1 MLPKIKSIQVYDV
14 GNIIGIAQYFV
25 VCSANNDRLVSTI
38 VDSILRKAR
47 EGSYHSVGLE
57 GDKQKEWVLIDFGSI
72 VVHVFLNDIREYYR
86 IERLFK
92 DCKKYS
98 FESEQIQ
105 KGDEESIVAY

>member
-1 MLPKIKSIQVYDV
+1 M
-14 GNIIGIAQYFV
+14 
-25 VCSANNDRLVSTI
+25 
-38 VDSILRKAR
+38 RKAR

>member
-1 MLPKIKSIQVYDV
+1 M
-14 GNIIGIAQYFV
+14 
-25 VCSANNDRLVSTI
+25 
-38 VDSILRKAR
+38 RKAR

-86 IERLFK
+86 IERLLK

-98 FESEQIQ
+98 FESEHIQ
-105 KGDEESIVAY
+105 TSDEESLVAY